1 MHRGTAVR
9 VNQASELLPRGTA
22 VRVNQALEL
31 LHSGRA
37 AAVSLVFI
45 VDRFRLYTYSTISNI
60 RSL

>member
-1 MHRGTAVR
+1 MH
-9 VNQASELLPRGTA
+9 RGTA

-37 AAVSLVFI
+37 VKVNQALELLPRGRAAVSLVFI

>member
-1 MHRGTAVR
+1 MH
-9 VNQASELLPRGTA
+9 RGTA

-37 AAVSLVFI
+37 VKVNQALELLHSGRAAVSLVFI

>member
-1 MHRGTAVR
+1 MH
-9 VNQASELLPRGTA
+9 RGTA